1 MAEIVPDSARRRI
14 AVYGPTGSGKTS
26 FSAEIAGRLGLAHV
40 ELDAIFWLPGWVEKP
55 LPEFRADVAAA
66 LMSYPGGW
74 VCDGNYSKVRA
85 IVLAEA
91 DLVVWLR
98 LPLRVT
104 FWRVLRR
111 AIRRNLSRESFWGT
125 NYESLRLS
133 FFSRDSLLLYSLT
146 KGRHSGEKARR
157 IRDSIPPHIP
167 LHELRSRRQ
176 VEAFLA
182 GLDSRKVDA

>member
-1 MAEIVPDSARRRI
+1 M
-14 AVYGPTGSGKTS
+14 
-26 FSAEIAGRLGLAHV
+26 
-40 ELDAIFWLPGWVEKP
+40 
-55 LPEFRADVAAA
+55 
-66 LMSYPGGW
+66 
-74 VCDGNYSKVRA
+74 
-85 IVLAEA
+85 
-91 DLVVWLR
+91 VVWLR

-111 AIRRNLSRESFWGT
+111 AIRRNLSRESLWGT
-125 NYESLRLS
+125 NYESWRRT
-133 FFSRDSLLLYSLT
+133 FFHRDSLPLYSLT
-146 KGRHSGEKARR
+146 KGRHSGDKARR